1 MSGGDRFSYSSAPV
15 RRISS
20 IQFGI
25 LDPDFIVRDK
35 DIMYLYN
42 TSTNA
47 FVEGWV
53 LWVLWGLIII
63 AMSCRDWLLWCLYLG
78 VLFYVETCILAEAL
92 LCRKD

>member
-47 FVEGWV
+47 FLEGWV
-53 LWVLWGLIII
+53 LWGSVGVDHHCHVLSRLASVVSISGDIV
-63 AMSCRDWLLWCLYLG
+63 LY
-78 VLFYVETCILAEAL
+78 
-92 LCRKD
+92 